1 MKMRKISFLLALCLS
16 LFSVTAGATDYKAWI
31 PVLPDTLA
39 GLSRSGKPDG
49 INMEMS
55 GQKWSSLHQRYSGDK
70 GEKAIELT
78 IVGGEGAPQLAQFQ
92 MMSSMKMET
101 EDQIVKT
108 VKVLGYKGLL
118 NLEKKGK
125 GANLMISLSDQ
136 MMVVIAAEAIKSE
149 AEALKLAEQL
159 PLSTF
164 AAQAK

>member
-125 GANLMISLSDQ
+125 GATLMISLSDQ

-164 AAQAK
+164 ATQAK

>member
-1 MKMRKISFLLALCLS
+1 MKCKRRFFLMSVCL
-16 LFSVTAGATDYKAWI
+16 LLISVTAAASDYKAWI
-31 PVLPDTLA
+31 PLLPDTLA

-125 GANLMISLSDQ
+125 GATLMISLSDQ

-164 AAQAK
+164 ATQAK